1 MSAATNYELNDAAI
15 VAPSSIA
22 REVLAANIGLCEGIG

>member
-1 MSAATNYELNDAAI
+1 MSAATNYELNDAGT

-22 REVLAANIGLCEGIG
+22 SEVLAASIGLCEGIG